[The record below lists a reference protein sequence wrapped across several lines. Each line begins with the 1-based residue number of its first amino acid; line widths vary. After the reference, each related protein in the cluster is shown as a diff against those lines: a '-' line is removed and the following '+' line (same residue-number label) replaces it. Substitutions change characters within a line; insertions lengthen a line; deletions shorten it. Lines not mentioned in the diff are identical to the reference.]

1 MGGMAQWVVR
11 LTCYLSVV
19 VLSLIKGSHF
29 YIEQETLP
37 SFHSTGWFQETDL
50 SAISQS
56 NSNKLRDLWK
66 IDLVYTN
73 LF

>member
-19 VLSLIKGSHF
+19 GLSLIKGSRF

-37 SFHSTGWFQETDL
+37 SFHSTGLFQETDL
-50 SAISQS
+50 SGISQS
-56 NSNKLRDLWK
+56 N
-66 IDLVYTN
+66 
-73 LF
+73 